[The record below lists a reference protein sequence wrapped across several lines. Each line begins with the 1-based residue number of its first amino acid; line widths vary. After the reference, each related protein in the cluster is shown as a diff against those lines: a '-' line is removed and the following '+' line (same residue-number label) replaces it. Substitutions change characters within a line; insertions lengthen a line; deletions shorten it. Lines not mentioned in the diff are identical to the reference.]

1 MEFGS
6 KLKRAREAHSLNQED
21 IAEQIGVSRQTI
33 SNWENNRSLPDLRS
47 IVMISD
53 IYQISLDELL
63 KGDGVLMQK
72 LINDSEVKKANDK
85 LSLLTVLVLT
95 LSTLSILLFSWDSFP
110 QPLVFVLVTL
120 DLLFLAY
127 FIKIVIKTS
136 EINFEYKLQEDG
148 LPKEKYNSKKLLFF
162 LIVLVIIG
170 ITGGILA
177 GYFLN

>member
-1 MEFGS
+1 
-6 KLKRAREAHSLNQED
+6 
-21 IAEQIGVSRQTI
+21 
-33 SNWENNRSLPDLRS
+33 
-47 IVMISD
+47 
-53 IYQISLDELL
+53 
-63 KGDGVLMQK
+63 MQK

-127 FIKIVIKTS
+127 FIRIVIKTS

-162 LIVLVIIG
+162 LTVLVIIG